1 MGQSP
6 GRLPPRPPL
15 PDRPLA
21 PESFAVPFGATTAE
35 LRRPERGRDAWTPR
49 RVAFLALLVAGYC
62 LAAMGGLAIS
72 RQTGR
77 IATLWPP
84 NGIAVAVL
92 LLLPR
97 VRWAEAIAAGAAGS
111 VLANLLGGAPL
122 AAAASITVANVVE
135 CTLAAT
141 LVARWGE
148 RRRLFQQAGDVLVLG
163 AAATI
168 AATAAGVVSASGAAL
183 VAGLPFGRTFAR
195 WVVGDLLGLLVVTP
209 IVFLAIARTVHG
221 PDALLRQRG
230 VTERYTLLALVL
242 AVALAVHAPGMPPI
256 EFLVLPA
263 VVLASFRL
271 GPMGAALA
279 TVLVAVVGSIG
290 TVLDAQALGASADA
304 VTFAVLLFQLHLAA
318 LFVSALP
325 VGSAMARRAQLEAD
339 LVAAKERADRVA
351 GEMTQL
357 ARVDALTGTLVRR
370 EFLAQLE
377 AHGARAREAGEP
389 LVLAMLD
396 VDHFKPI
403 NDRFGHVVGDALL
416 AAIGAACRSAMRTGD
431 VIGRVG
437 GEEFAMLLPVTDRE
451 TACRIAERL
460 RDAVE
465 RLQVPTPEGPRV
477 GATISIGLAVFAGQ
491 QLDRLLDDADRA
503 LYRAKALGRN
513 RVAVA

>member
-1 MGQSP
+1 MPDRTSP
-6 GRLPPRPPL
+6 SLVPPL
-15 PDRPLA
+15 PHGVPV
-21 PESFAVPFGATTAE
+21 ES
-35 LRRPERGRDAWTPR
+35 R
-49 RVAFLALLVAGYC
+49 
-62 LAAMGGLAIS
+62 

-77 IATLWPP
+77 VATLWPP

-92 LLLPR
+92 LALPR
-97 VRWAEAIAAGAAGS
+97 RRWLEATIAGAIGS
-111 VLANLLGGAPL
+111 VVANLVGGAPL
-122 AAAASITVANVVE
+122 VAAASITAANVVE

-141 LVARWGE
+141 LVRRWAD
-148 RRRLFQQAGDVLVLG
+148 RRRLFQRAGDVLVLG
-163 AAATI
+163 AAAAI
-168 AATAAGVVSASGAAL
+168 AAVAAGATSATTATL
-183 VAGLPFGRTFAR
+183 VAGLPFARTFAK
-195 WVVGDLLGLLVVTP
+195 WVLGDLLGLLVVTP
-209 IVFLAIARTVHG
+209 IVFLAITGTLHG
-221 PDALLRQRG
+221 PDALLRQRPAR
-230 VTERYTLLALVL
+230 ERLGLLALVL
-242 AVALAVHAPGMPPI
+242 AVALAVYAPGMPPI
-256 EFLVLPA
+256 EFLVLPT

-290 TVLDAQALGASADA
+290 TVLDAQALGASPDA
-304 VTFAVLLFQLHLAA
+304 VTLAVLFFQLHLAA
-318 LFVSALP
+318 LFLSALP
-325 VGSAMARRAQLEAD
+325 VGSAMARRAQLEVD
-339 LVAAKERADRVA
+339 LREAKERADRVA

-357 ARVDALTGTLVRR
+357 ARIDALTGTLTRR

-377 AHGARAREAGEP
+377 AHGAAAREAGAP

-437 GEEFAMLLPVTDRE
+437 GEEFAMVLPVTDRD

-465 RLQVPTPEGPRV
+465 RLQVPTPEGVRV
-477 GATISIGLAVFAGQ
+477 GTTISIGLATFTGQ
-491 QLDRLLDDADRA
+491 QLDRLLEDADRA